1 MYLWEGG
8 GMYVR
13 GGVEKGQVEKWWLGL
28 IKKPVKADNLVQLQ
42 DYIICYVSYI
52 TVFNKKS

>member
-1 MYLWEGG
+1 MYLWG

-13 GGVEKGQVEKWWLGL
+13 GGVEKIQVEKWWLGL